1 MNTINVRLA
10 FANSIFAQVEANTTV
25 DRNLLLEDN
34 GFTKLFTDLI
44 NGNLKELS
52 SKEAINQLTSY
63 VNNNY

>member
-1 MNTINVRLA
+1 MSSINIRYSLA
-10 FANSIFAQVEANTTV
+10 NAILCNVESSTSV

-34 GFTKLFTDLI
+34 GFTSLLTDLI

-52 SKEAINQLTSY
+52 IEGVTSRLTDY